1 MGRSF
6 ASAAIRGEAT
16 GLAGCFNADVAA
28 RAKKDLGV
36 GERLEGEDGYTVYG
50 MIQPAE
56 KSVKE
61 GFLPLGLAS
70 NMKLIRPVAKGSF
83 VTWADVNYDKTTLAY
98 KTRRE
103 TEAMFFS

>member
-1 MGRSF
+1 MGISV

-16 GLAGCFNADVAA
+16 GSAVCFNADVAA
-28 RAKKDLGV
+28 RAKKDLVV
-36 GERLEGEDGYTVYG
+36 GEMLDGEGGYTVYG
-50 MIQPAE
+50 IIQPAE

-103 TEAMFFS
+103 TEAMFF